1 MLYSQI
7 NIKSLIKIKNT
18 KELLYKRLLI
28 RYRKTDTLFI
38 DNDD

>member
-1 MLYSQI
+1 MLYSEL

-28 RYRKTDTLFI
+28 RYRKIDTLFI